1 MGRSGER
8 QMQQEERDTTLE
20 MQAVRIRGRQLRSQL
35 KKLEHALELK
45 DQLPGGLHLV
55 DFEQLKM
62 ENEALNEKVPVASGC
77 P

>member
-1 MGRSGER
+1 
-8 QMQQEERDTTLE
+8 
-20 MQAVRIRGRQLRSQL
+20 MQAIRIRGRQLRNQF

-62 ENEALNEKVPVASGC
+62 ENESLNEKAC
-77 P
+77 FCNIT